1 MPRSK
6 ARAVPPVAPT
16 APARRVWVGR
26 PYPLGATYDGSG
38 TNFSLFSSVAEGV
51 ELCLLHPGA
60 GDDAGWTEERI
71 ALKEVD
77 GYCWHAYLP
86 DIRPGQRYGYRVHG
100 PWEPAKGMRCNPAK
114 LLLDPYAKA
123 VDGEVDWDPACFA
136 YDFAD
141 PTAAD
146 TADSAPHVP
155 KGDGRRPVLRLGQR
169 PRAPASRCTRRS
181 STRPTSAASRC
192 ATPTFRPSCAA
203 PTPALAHPAVIEHL
217 TRLGITAIEL
227 MPVHQ
232 FVHDHHLTE
241 RGLRNYWGYN
251 SIAFLAPH
259 NDYASLGRQPAGAG
273 VQGDGEDAARR
284 RHRGDPRRRLQ
295 PHRRG
300 QPPGPDAVAP
310 GIDNPAYYRLDG
322 RRSPPL
328 HRLHRHRQQPQH
340 AQPARAAADHGQP
353 ALLGDGDAR
362 RRLPLRPRRPRSP
375 ASCTTSTASR
385 PSSTSS
391 SRTRWCP
398 R

>member
-77 GYCWHAYLP
+77 GYCWHTYLP

-100 PWEPAKGMRCNPAK
+100 PWEPAKGLWCNPAK

-123 VDGEVDWDPACFA
+123 VGGEVDWDPACFA

-141 PTAAD
+141 PSAAD

-155 KGDGRRPVLRLGQR
+155 KGMVGDPFFDWGNDHAPQYPMHETIIYEAHVRGLTILHPDVPLELRGTY
-169 PRAPASRCTRRS
+169 AGV
-181 STRPTSAASRC
+181 
-192 ATPTFRPSCAA
+192 
-203 PTPALAHPAVIEHL
+203 AHPAVIEHL
-217 TRLGITAIEL
+217 TRLGITADRADAGA
-227 MPVHQ
+227 PVPPRPP
-232 FVHDHHLTE
+232 HHRTRPAQLL
-241 RGLRNYWGYN
+241 GLQLDRV
-251 SIAFLAPH
+251 SRSTQRLH
-259 NDYASLGRQPAGAG
+259 VLGRQPRAG
-273 VQGDGEDAARR
+273 VQGDGEDASRR
-284 RHRGDPRRRLQ
+284 RHRGDHGRGLQ

-300 QPPGPDAVAP
+300 QPHGPDALAP
-310 GIDNPAYYRLDG
+310 RD
-322 RRSPPL
+322 
-328 HRLHRHRQQPQH
+328 RQPCV
-340 AQPARAAADHGQP
+340 
-353 ALLGDGDAR
+353 
-362 RRLPLRPRRPRSP
+362 LPR
-375 ASCTTSTASR
+375 
-385 PSSTSS
+385 
-391 SRTRWCP
+391 
-398 R
+398 